1 VAVNRRFTDEEVAE
15 IRRRH
20 ALCQENRPIAIAKD
34 FGVSPEVIASVI
46 FRGKGERQERRD
58 RNAEIRRLH
67 AGGATVLELAHRY
80 RVLPQTV
87 KTALRAAK

>member
-1 VAVNRRFTDEEVAE
+1 VAVRRFTDEEVAE

-34 FGVSPEVIASVI
+34 FGVSPGAIQGVV
-46 FRGKGERQERRD
+46 RGRDVKRQKRQ
-58 RNAEIRRLH
+58 RNEDMRRLY
-67 AGGATVLELAHRY
+67 AEGATVLELAHRY

-87 KTALRAAK
+87 KTVLRAAK